1 MVEPNY
7 LTPQGAKK
15 LQDEL
20 RQLAAVERPK
30 IVAEVAD
37 AAAQGDR
44 SENAEYIYG
53 KKRLREIDRRIRF
66 LTKRLE
72 SAVLVDSSK
81 FEHEEVRFGARVV
94 VEDEDGVRKTYT
106 LVGPDES
113 DPAAGAL
120 SFQSP
125 IGRALMKK
133 RVGDIVTVR
142 RPAGEVDLEVIQV
155 SYGAPERD
163 VSGER
168 RDTDE

>member
-1 MVEPNY
+1 LQVVLLSCLVASTLSKINY
-7 LTPQGAKK
+7 LTPAGAKK

-20 RQLAAVERPK
+20 RHLSSVERPK
-30 IVAEVAD
+30 IVSEVAD

-66 LTKRLE
+66 LTARLDAAQIVE
-72 SAVLVDSSK
+72 PGAVVHD
-81 FEHEEVRFGARVV
+81 EVRFGATVV
-94 VEDEDGVRKTYT
+94 VENEDGSRRTFL

-113 DPAAGAL
+113 QPDQGYL

-133 RVGDIVTVR
+133 RVGDIAVVK
-142 RPAGEVDLEVIQV
+142 RPAGEVELEII
-155 SYGAPERD
+155 SIKYE
-163 VSGER
+163 
-168 RDTDE
+168 

>member
-1 MVEPNY
+1 MLFHSVTVAESNY
-7 LTPQGAKK
+7 LTPSGAKN

-20 RQLAAVERPK
+20 RRLASEERPK
-30 IVAEVAD
+30 VVQEVAD

-72 SAVLVDSSK
+72 NAVIVDPSK
-81 FEHEEVRFGARVV
+81 LDHKEVRFGAKVV
-94 VEDEDGVRKTYT
+94 VEDEEGVRKTYT

-113 DPAAGAL
+113 NPGAGQL
-120 SFQSP
+120 SYKSP
-125 IGRALMKK
+125 IGHALMKK

-142 RPAGEVDLEVIQV
+142 RPAGEVDLEILEV
-155 SYGAPERD
+155 SYGD
-163 VSGER
+163 I
-168 RDTDE
+168 

>member
-1 MVEPNY
+1 MAESNY
-7 LTPQGAKK
+7 LTPVGAEK

-30 IVAEVAD
+30 VVQEVAD

-66 LTKRLE
+66 LTQRLE
-72 SAVLVDSSK
+72 SAVIVDPGK
-81 FEHEEVRFGARVV
+81 LDHEEIRFGARVL
-94 VEDEDGVRKTYT
+94 VEDEEGVKKTYT

-113 DPAAGAL
+113 DPGAGFL
-120 SFQSP
+120 SFKSP

-142 RPAGEVDLEVIQV
+142 RPAGEVDLEILEV
-155 SYGAPERD
+155 SYGAN
-163 VSGER
+163 
-168 RDTDE
+168 